1 MVFENRWDFVRP
13 YVENKRVLDVGPAEL
28 VGTINKEKF
37 DRWIH
42 GKIAK
47 VASSLSGLEKN
58 PEQVRAL
65 AGMGYNISEGDAEAF
80 NLNKEFDVVFAGELI
95 EHLSNPGRFL
105 ECAKNHLGNGG
116 KVVLTTPNRF
126 SILSFYH
133 VIRTGRVPTY
143 RKPIAKHVLFF
154 DEDSMR
160 SLLERHGFQRIW
172 IGYCKLVGMPSKNP
186 IARFLVELSGRYRPK
201 LLPVLLAVGYK

>member
-1 MVFENRWDFVRP
+1 MVYENRWDFVRP
-13 YVENKRVLDVGPAEL
+13 YVENKRVLDIGPAEL
-28 VGTINKEKF
+28 VGTINREKF

-47 VASSLSGLEKN
+47 SASSLTGLEKN
-58 PEQVRAL
+58 PEQVQAL
-65 AGMGYNISEGDAEAF
+65 AEMGYNISEGDAEAF
-80 NLNKEFDVVFAGELI
+80 TLDKEFDVVFAGELI

-105 ECAKNHLGNGG
+105 ECVKNHLGNGG

-126 SILSFYH
+126 SILSFFQ
-133 VIRTGRVPTY
+133 VIRTGHVPAY

-154 DEDSMR
+154 DEDSVR
-160 SLLERHGFQRIW
+160 SLLERHGFHRVW
-172 IGYCKLVGMPSKNP
+172 IGYCQWVGLPDKNWIVKLLINMAS
-186 IARFLVELSGRYRPK
+186 RYRPT